1 MLKVKL
7 GCLTFQRLGPAI
19 NTMSHTTNITPQQL
33 INQLIHDCLQRDVQ
47 ALKNKHLPSNTFFLY
62 IVK

>member
-19 NTMSHTTNITPQQL
+19 NTMSHTTNISPQQL
-33 INQLIHDCLQRDVQ
+33 INQLIHDYLQRDVQ
-47 ALKNKHLPSNTFFLY
+47 AFKE
-62 IVK
+62 